1 MQRITNPILLTEE
14 AILQMLSGEEPDLC
28 RVLLRLQDIYHAFSK
43 LVQQAP
49 APKMSKLPG
58 MISNNLLLKDCP
70 SWDFSF
76 CVKSQI
82 ILRGLFAKPHLLFLM
97 EDIFGHFILFTFLLR
112 GKENIKNEKWQL
124 LAGTTYNCSYLFSLD
139 CNFSSGKQ
147 LNKKYSFAISVFF
160 FPGVLMKIKKRR

>member
-1 MQRITNPILLTEE
+1 MLLE
-14 AILQMLSGEEPDLC
+14 EEPDLC

-70 SWDFSF
+70 SWDFSLS
-76 CVKSQI
+76 VKSQI
-82 ILRGLFAKPHLLFLM
+82 ILTGLFAKPHLLFLM
-97 EDIFGHFILFTFLLR
+97 EDIFGHFTLLTFLLR

-124 LAGTTYNCSYLFSLD
+124 QAGTTYRTVAIYLVLTVTLALASIWKR
-139 CNFSSGKQ
+139 NFSGLIEKD
-147 LNKKYSFAISVFF
+147 L
-160 FPGVLMKIKKRR
+160 P